1 MNTVGFPRLGLG
13 PFELVPTAFSLG
25 TISVQWYGIIIVL
38 GMVLS
43 CAYAF
48 WRMKRVPLV
57 TDDMLDIAIV
67 CIPLGI
73 VGARLY
79 YVLTSLK
86 DFPTFWDVFKIWEG
100 GLAIYGGRI
109 VGILPATESSETFG
123 ALMVSQVK

>member
-25 TISVQWYGIIIVL
+25 TISAQWYGIIIVF

-48 WRMKRVPLV
+48 WRMKSVPLV

-79 YVLTSLK
+79 YVLTS
-86 DFPTFWDVFKIWEG
+86 
-100 GLAIYGGRI
+100 
-109 VGILPATESSETFG
+109 
-123 ALMVSQVK
+123 